1 MSQYL
6 IDQIRDKANIRV
18 EPYTEVTGAH
28 GEDHLEQIT
37 TTTRPPG
44 GPESTSTRDA
54 KALFIMIGA
63 VAKTQWVPASL
74 ERDANGYICTGRD
87 ITTWPLD
94 REPFALETSIPGIFC
109 AGDVRHGSVKRV
121 ASGVGEGSMSI
132 AYIHQ
137 YLALTGRR
145 SRGSA

>member
-1 MSQYL
+1 
-6 IDQIRDKANIRV
+6 
-18 EPYTEVTGAH
+18 VTAAH

-37 TTTRPPG
+37 TTSRPPD
-44 GPESTSTRDA
+44 GPECTSRRDA

-63 VAKTQWVPASL
+63 VAKTAWLPPSL

-87 ITTWPLD
+87 LTSWPLD

-109 AGDVRHGSVKRV
+109 AGDVRRGSVKRV

-132 AYIHQ
+132 AYIHE
-137 YLALTGRR
+137 YLALMG
-145 SRGSA
+145 